1 MSWQSLLVL
10 FLPKKNKV
18 SMAEKIFSALA
29 GLMGIALVM
38 LVSQFFLDAR
48 ALPWVVASMGAS
60 AVLLFAVPQGPLSQP
75 WSFAAGHLL
84 SAFVGITVAKLVADP
99 LIAAALAVSLAIFIM
114 YLTDCLHPPGG
125 ATALTAVVG
134 GSAVQSLGYA
144 YILTPVAL
152 NVVVMLSW
160 ALIINNLMPN
170 RCYPNGIKELAK
182 EKNKKRLHLKSPAAI
197 SRDDLHEVLQE
208 LDVFIDVSEEDLSK
222 IFDLATRHVRKKQIG
237 DICCR
242 EIMTPEPVT
251 VGYDTEV
258 EAIWRL
264 MLAHGVHAFPVID
277 QQNFV
282 LGVISHADFLAQV
295 TVNDKL
301 TIKEQLVKFIKRTE
315 GLSTDKH
322 EYAGH
327 LMSKPAITIGEQ
339 QHIMDLFDIFNTLK
353 IHHIPVVDRQNKLVG
368 IITPKDL
375 LIFFQSPEMS

>member
-10 FLPKKNKV
+10 FLPKKSNV

-29 GLMGIALVM
+29 GLIGIGLVM
-38 LVSQFFLDAR
+38 LVSQFFLDDR

-75 WSFAAGHLL
+75 WSFAVGHLL

-144 YILTPVAL
+144 YILMPVAL

-182 EKNKKRLHLKSPAAI
+182 EKNKKGMRLKSPAVI
-197 SRDDLHEVLQE
+197 SRDDLHEVLHE
-208 LDVFIDVSEEDLSK
+208 LDVFVDVSEEDLNK
-222 IFDLATRHVRKKQIG
+222 IFELATRHVRKKQIG

-264 MLAHGVHAFPVID
+264 MLDHGVHAFPVID

-315 GLSTDKH
+315 GLSTNKH

-339 QHIMDLFDIFNTLK
+339 QHIMDLFDIFNTRK

-375 LIFFQSPEMS
+375 LVFFQSPATS